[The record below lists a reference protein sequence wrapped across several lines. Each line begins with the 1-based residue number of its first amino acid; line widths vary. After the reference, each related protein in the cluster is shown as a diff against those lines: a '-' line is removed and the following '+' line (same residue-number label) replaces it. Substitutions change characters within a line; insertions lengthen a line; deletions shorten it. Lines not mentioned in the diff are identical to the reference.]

1 MSAKEKEATEVKK
14 ETTEQAK
21 PAPKAVPKAQPKASL
36 TYLGP
41 TIPGV
46 IRHATVFFNGI
57 LPDKAQKCVSE
68 FPIMRRLFV
77 TADEMVAAVTELR
90 KESALSAIYEQV
102 EQKYQR
108 R

>member
-1 MSAKEKEATEVKK
+1 MSAKNKEAVEVKEEPVVDK
-14 ETTEQAK
+14 KA
-21 PAPKAVPKAQPKASL
+21 APVKKKQEDL

-46 IRHATVFFNGI
+46 IRHSTVFSEGI
-57 LPDKAQKCVSE
+57 LPERAQKCVSE

-77 TADEMVAAVTELR
+77 TADELVAAVIELR

-102 EQKYQR
+102 EQKYR